1 MKRQSNDN
9 KITALYCR
17 LSQDDGREGESNSI
31 TNQKAIL
38 EKFAKNN
45 GMKNLRFFIDDGWSG
60 TNFERPGFT
69 ELKEEIENGN
79 IETLIV
85 KDLSRLGRDHI
96 MVGYYT
102 EMYFPEMDVRFIA
115 INDNVDTADA
125 ESNEFAPFTNIFN
138 VIFIISM
145 VEVLRK
151 KLCKRYLTKLD
162 KAKITG
168 ISLI

>member
-1 MKRQSNDN
+1 MNKQAEKKE

-38 EKFAKNN
+38 EKYAKQHN
-45 GMKNLRFFIDDGWSG
+45 MKNLRFFIDDGWSG

-79 IETLIV
+79 VSTLIV

-102 EMYFPEMDVRFIA
+102 D
-115 INDNVDTADA
+115 
-125 ESNEFAPFTNIFN
+125 
-138 VIFIISM
+138 VIFI
-145 VEVLRK
+145 
-151 KLCKRYLTKLD
+151 
-162 KAKITG
+162 
-168 ISLI
+168 